1 MEVNINSI
9 YALVLDSVVSS
20 KLEDELFIIPVLAEI
35 GKVDDNFFILNESG
49 SIIWELLDG
58 QRRLQ
63 DVVDEL
69 SQEFDSPAEEI
80 AEDVICLVEEL
91 LRKRLVVEVSRG

>member
-9 YALVLDSVVSS
+9 YALVSDSVVSS

-80 AEDVICLVEEL
+80 AEDVISLVKEL
-91 LRKRLVVEVSRG
+91 LRKKLVVEVSMG